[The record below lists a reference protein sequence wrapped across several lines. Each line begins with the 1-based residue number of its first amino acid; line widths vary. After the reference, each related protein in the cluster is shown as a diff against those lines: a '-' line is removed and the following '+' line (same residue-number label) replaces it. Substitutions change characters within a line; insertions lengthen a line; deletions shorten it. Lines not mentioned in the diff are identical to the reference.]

1 MLQWVQTWRAGGQ
14 VEASMW
20 RASFDSISIDCAWA
34 LADHIDHTGSACQER
49 ADKLLGN
56 KLAHVSQQTQLPL
69 ALDLWNLLL
78 RLFPTIQVGSL
89 NDCSHTVCILFFV
102 L

>member
-1 MLQWVQTWRAGGQ
+1 
-14 VEASMW
+14 MW